1 MSKKRANITE
11 MACNNNEDTDDSC
24 SSKKRKI
31 EMTMEE
37 YDKYLLAKKDGRFKR
52 TGNWNGMY
60 RRLAHEC
67 CDIECGR
74 KWVPSPTQCLT
85 DDYYCPSC
93 VLHHRNNMNRFSE
106 ERLKWTANVPNTF
119 YIFSLVDPGTKETG
133 KIERALIKFGR
144 TQHQDA
150 LKRYPTAEL
159 KQYQMKLL
167 LTLRGK
173 LITMTRIE
181 NWWKEQAEE
190 NKWFM
195 RFSNSDFHGQ
205 TECIQVNDNDL
216 AQLIAKSKEMAA
228 IDE

>member
-11 MACNNNEDTDDSC
+11 MVRNNSEDTDNSC

-37 YDKYLLAKKDGRFKR
+37 YDKYLIEKKDGRFKR

-67 CDIECGR
+67 CDIECG
-74 KWVPSPTQCLT
+74 Q
-85 DDYYCPSC
+85 
-93 VLHHRNNMNRFSE
+93 

-144 TQHQDA
+144 TQHKDA
-150 LKRYPTAEL
+150 LKRYPTSEL

-181 NWWKEQAEE
+181 NWWKKQAEE
-190 NKWFM
+190 NKWFI

-228 IDE
+228 IEE